1 MAAGGG
7 NRKARKQ
14 SMWSSGEITIN
25 TKPPSLT
32 VKITANA
39 LKEEQPVLRPV
50 ISICDRSKEVYLSL
64 YVYKIPIA

>member
-14 SMWSSGEITIN
+14 SMWSFWEITIN
-25 TKPPSLT
+25 IKPPSLT

-50 ISICDRSKEVYLSL
+50 ISQ
-64 YVYKIPIA
+64 YVIDQRRYI